1 MGGSLSPSPDD
12 CACHIQEGTW
22 NKVGMLRKI
31 LEDTPRERAEWIVYM
46 QPETFFDDTT
56 FSIPFDSYRD
66 KDLVLIGNE
75 TALRSGQM
83 RGESRSRTSPAA
95 VKIGM
100 VLICRWPHMTM
111 CGGSCILLQ
120 FKPNTKMA
128 AKAPTRR
135 KSSCWLA
142 PSRSVSRCLQV
153 QSY

>member
-1 MGGSLSPSPDD
+1 MRLCPAAQQGHLSSANALAKIWQPCQMQDAEVVLEDVGGSLSPSPDD

-75 TALRSGQM
+75 TALRNGQM
-83 RGESRSRTSPAA
+83 RGESTHFF
-95 VKIGM
+95 
-100 VLICRWPHMTM
+100 C
-111 CGGSCILLQ
+111 SC
-120 FKPNTKMA
+120 
-128 AKAPTRR
+128 
-135 KSSCWLA
+135 KSWNGVDL
-142 PSRSVSRCLQV
+142 
-153 QSY
+153 